1 MKKPQESQRE
11 REGREKEIPRAKEAH
26 VAVVK
31 VTRDEIMSCLLRD
44 KAEPN
49 DENAQRNRYN

>member
-1 MKKPQESQRE
+1 MKKPKERE

-49 DENAQRNRYN
+49 DENA